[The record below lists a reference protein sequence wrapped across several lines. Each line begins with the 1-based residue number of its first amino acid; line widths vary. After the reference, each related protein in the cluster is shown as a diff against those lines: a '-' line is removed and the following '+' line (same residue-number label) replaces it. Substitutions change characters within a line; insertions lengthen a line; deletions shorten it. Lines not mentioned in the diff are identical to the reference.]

1 MVMNI
6 RHLGSV
12 IVAVSNLEKSV
23 QFYHEVI
30 GLPIKQK
37 RENWVELAKEGA
49 TVILHPASKPI
60 NTGTSID
67 NGIVIG
73 LIVGDIESAVRELR
87 TKNVTVYRDIVSHKA
102 GKNCIVLDP
111 DKYMIS
117 LFEPSF
123 DDGAQQAR
131 GFHGFAPV

>member
-1 MVMNI
+1 MNI
-6 RHLGSV
+6 KHLGSV
-12 IVAVSNLEKSV
+12 IIAVSDLEKSV
-23 QFYHEVI
+23 QFYSEII
-30 GLPIKQK
+30 GLPVKNK
-37 RENWVELAKEGA
+37 RGDWAELGRDGA
-49 TVILHPASKPI
+49 TLILHPASKPI

-73 LIVGDIESAVRELR
+73 LVVGDIESAVQELKSKKVTTYREI
-87 TKNVTVYRDIVSHKA
+87 TSHKA

-117 LFEPSF
+117 LFEPSY
-123 DDGAQQAR
+123 DGGPQQAR

>member
-1 MVMNI
+1 MNI

-12 IVAVSNLEKSV
+12 ILAVSDLSKSLK
-23 QFYHEVI
+23 FYNEVI
-30 GLPIKQK
+30 GLPVKNS

-73 LIVGDIESAVRELR
+73 LVVGDIESAVKELQS
-87 TKNVTVYRDIVSHKA
+87 KNVTVYRDIVSHKA

-111 DKYMIS
+111 DKYMVS

-123 DDGAQQAR
+123 GDGAKQAR
-131 GFHGFAPV
+131 GFHGFAPL

>member
-1 MVMNI
+1 MNI

-12 IVAVSNLEKSV
+12 IIAVSDLEKSIE
-23 QFYHEVI
+23 FYHKVI
-30 GLPIKQK
+30 GLPIKNR

-49 TVILHPASKPI
+49 VVILHPASKPI

-73 LIVGDIESAVRELR
+73 LVVGDLVSAVKELR
-87 TKNVTVYRDIVSHKA
+87 SKNIEIYRDIVSQKA

-111 DKYMIS
+111 DRYMVS
-117 LFEPSF
+117 LFEPTF

-131 GFHGFAPV
+131 GFHGFAPL

>member
-1 MVMNI
+1 MNI

-12 IVAVSNLEKSV
+12 ILAVSDLEKSRK
-23 QFYHEVI
+23 FYHEVI
-30 GLPIKQK
+30 GLPIKNS

-60 NTGTSID
+60 NTGTSIE

-73 LIVGDIESAVRELR
+73 LVVGDIESAVKELKS
-87 TKNVTVYRDIVSHKA
+87 KNVTVYRDVVSQKA

-111 DKYMIS
+111 DKYMVS

-123 DDGAQQAR
+123 DDGAKQAR
-131 GFHGFAPV
+131 GFHGFAPL